1 MLEFWVWLI
10 QPIGVGLVMDGIGS
24 IILYWDQKP
33 IEHLVRVLRACGG
46 LILILI
52 G

>member
-1 MLEFWVWLI
+1 MVMFDWLI
-10 QPIGVGLVMDGIGS
+10 RPIGFLIMVDGIGS
-24 IILYWDQKP
+24 IILYWNQKP